1 MPAGTIG
8 LADYEA
14 MERHNIAGIRLGSLE
29 TELLQQL
36 WAAGAPLGARELAD
50 RLPGPRRSYTTVVTV
65 LTRLVGKGLVER
77 TGDGR
82 RFTYQPV
89 GDPDQLT
96 ARAIE
101 QLLAAASDR
110 RAVLAH
116 LVSGTQDTELLADLA
131 KILREINTE
140 GSGD

>member
-1 MPAGTIG
+1 MKRQSIAGTS
-8 LADYEA
+8 
-14 MERHNIAGIRLGSLE
+14 LGSLE
-29 TELLQQL
+29 AELLEQL

-82 RFTYQPV
+82 RFTYQPA

-101 QLLAAASDR
+101 RLLAAASDR

-116 LVSGTQDTELLADLA
+116 LVFGTQDPQLLADLA
-131 KILREINTE
+131 KVLRENSETSDGE
-140 GSGD
+140 

>member
-1 MPAGTIG
+1 MK
-8 LADYEA
+8 
-14 MERHNIAGIRLGSLE
+14 RRNIAGTSLGSLE
-29 TELLQQL
+29 AELLERL

-50 RLPGPRRSYTTVVTV
+50 RLSGPRRSYTTVVTV

-82 RFTYQPV
+82 RFTYQPA
-89 GDPDQLT
+89 GDLDQLT

-101 QLLAAASDR
+101 RLLAGAGDR

-116 LVSGTQDTELLADLA
+116 LVSGTQDPELLADLA
-131 KILREINTE
+131 KVLRENDADSD
-140 GSGD
+140 GG